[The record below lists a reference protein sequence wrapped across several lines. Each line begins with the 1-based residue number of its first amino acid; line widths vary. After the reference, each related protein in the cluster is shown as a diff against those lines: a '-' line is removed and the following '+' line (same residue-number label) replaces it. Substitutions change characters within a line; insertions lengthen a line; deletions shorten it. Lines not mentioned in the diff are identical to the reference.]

1 MILQLDQVNF
11 WAVLVAAVATFMI
24 GGVWYGAVF
33 AKMWAAIHGF
43 SEEELKCMEK
53 KTLRNFAIFFVGDL
67 LAALVMSIF
76 VINLGIETVGGGV
89 QLGLAI
95 WVGVSV
101 TGGSARNAAY
111 NKPLSAFLID
121 VCHELLSVVA
131 MCAIVGGWR

>member
-1 MILQLDQVNF
+1 MTLQVELVNF

-33 AKMWAAIHGF
+33 AKIWATIHGF
-43 SEEELKCMEK
+43 SEQDLKCMEA
-53 KTLRNFAIFFVGDL
+53 KTLRNFTIFFVGDL
-67 LAALVMSIF
+67 LAAFVMSIF
-76 VINLGIETVGGGV
+76 VINLGIDTVGGGI

-111 NKPLSAFLID
+111 DKPLSAFLID
-121 VCHELLSVVA
+121 VCQELLSVVA